1 MMVEVDHNGLDMTR
15 ILALATAIC
24 LYALTVSLSA
34 ADPLIGTWR
43 LQQQEVN
50 GQKGE
55 PDPMA
60 LQVSQSGDKFTFAFS
75 VPINEIYFVT
85 LSYTLRLDGSQA
97 DIKDANGQKIGTIQM
112 TRGGAGQYKLVMK
125 GASRPDS
132 QGTLTIS
139 ADGKALVSES
149 DASQAGRSLHSKQT
163 FARD

>member
-1 MMVEVDHNGLDMTR
+1 MAEVDHNGLDMTR
-15 ILALATAIC
+15 ILALTAAIC
-24 LYALTVSLSA
+24 FYAVAASLSA

-50 GQKGE
+50 GQKAE

-60 LQVSQSGDKFTFAFS
+60 LQVSQAGDKFTFAFS

-85 LSYTLRLDGSQA
+85 LSYTLRLDGSEA
-97 DIKDANGQKIGTIQM
+97 EIKDANGQKIGIIHM
-112 TRGGAGQYKLVMK
+112 TRGSAGQYKLVMK
-125 GASRPDS
+125 GPSRPDS
-132 QGTLTIS
+132 QGTLTVA
-139 ADGKALVSES
+139 ADGKTLTSES